1 MIGMVYTA
9 SLEKCACMEAEVH
22 RLFGVQV
29 FVVCCDSPDLELEY
43 DVEEEGSGRDKVYIA
58 RVT

>member
-1 MIGMVYTA
+1 MHVWKLRSTGFI
-9 SLEKCACMEAEVH
+9 
-22 RLFGVQV
+22 GVQV